1 MTDHPDQDGTRA
13 LAEHLRI
20 AAKQLR
26 WAADNLAAAHSSTH
40 AAVYDVNSAL
50 EVSPGVK
57 SSDLLPPLFRVWNK
71 IKRK

>member
-26 WAADNLAAAHSSTH
+26 WAADNLAAAYNLIKPED
-40 AAVYDVNSAL
+40 A
-50 EVSPGVK
+50 
-57 SSDLLPPLFRVWNK
+57 PPLFVDPNQLT
-71 IKRK
+71 IFDTPDTIL

>member
-26 WAADNLAAAHSSTH
+26 WAADNLAAAYNLIKPED
-40 AAVYDVNSAL
+40 A
-50 EVSPGVK
+50 
-57 SSDLLPPLFRVWNK
+57 PPLFVDPNQLT
-71 IKRK
+71 IFDTSDDTQQ

>member
-26 WAADNLAAAHSSTH
+26 WAADNLAAAYNLIKPED
-40 AAVYDVNSAL
+40 A
-50 EVSPGVK
+50 
-57 SSDLLPPLFRVWNK
+57 PPLFVDPNQLT
-71 IKRK
+71 IFDTSEETQP